1 MTTHLK
7 SLIATAKTANK
18 TIEYDHQTKVRR
30 INALKKEDMNYC
42 LQVDQPSTKS
52 TQPSEMPG
60 KKIMMIDIMM
70 LEDKIQS
77 ITNKLQYVRN
87 IEDLERKKWRMPELN

>member
-1 MTTHLK
+1 MTTKQK
-7 SLIATAKTANK
+7 SG
-18 TIEYDHQTKVRR
+18 ESMRS
-30 INALKKEDMNYC
+30 KKEDMNYC

-87 IEDLERKKWRMPELN
+87 IEDMERKKMEDARAELTFDLKRLTDILNHS